1 MKFLKDTFKTDDIS
15 EIKPEQVK
23 EALKP
28 KSVIADRIA
37 YKRAVGE
44 AFNGKIVITKGMKFT
59 KEEKMAKDEHKE
71 EDLNSSF
78 GF

>member
-1 MKFLKDTFKTDDIS
+1 M
-15 EIKPEQVK
+15 
-23 EALKP
+23 KP